1 MLPACRDCDGLDAA
15 IERGRYGRSSS
26 SALCG
31 VCETVGLR
39 LGCAMHMRGRSIAVF
54 CVATLFASPA
64 YAGRP
69 VSHDSAQADTREVL
83 VFVTG
88 SHIPQRVKLYRVG
101 T

>member
-1 MLPACRDCDGLDAA
+1 
-15 IERGRYGRSSS
+15 
-26 SALCG
+26 
-31 VCETVGLR
+31 
-39 LGCAMHMRGRSIAVF
+39 MHLRGRSIAVF

-101 T
+101 TTTFSPLRMIDRWEIDQTGRHTTAGALANEPSLRVIGN